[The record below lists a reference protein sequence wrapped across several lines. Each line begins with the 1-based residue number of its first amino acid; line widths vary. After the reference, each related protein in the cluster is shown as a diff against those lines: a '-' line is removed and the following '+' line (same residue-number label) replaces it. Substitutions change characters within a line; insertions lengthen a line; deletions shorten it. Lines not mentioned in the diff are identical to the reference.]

1 MRNVWLVA
9 KHEIL
14 TAIGKKSFWFM
25 TFFFPLLIMAFS
37 LFPSLFARDMVE
49 QAESL
54 TGTAGV
60 QAVGYVDQA
69 AIIVK
74 LPAGLPPGRLRGF
87 ATEAAAKRA
96 LDAGEIGR
104 YYVIVPGFRQS
115 GAVIVVSGQ
124 SAPMVGEA
132 QDFALRLAINTNL
145 TGDERLALAI
155 LTPAQVETQALAPE
169 VKTQSTSIMGFV
181 LPFAVMFILFFV
193 ITMSGGYML
202 QSVAKEKE
210 NRTAE
215 VLLLSIS
222 PRELM
227 LGKVLGLGAV
237 ALAQMTVWL
246 GGGLVLMS
254 GGLVV
259 ASLAAGQPLRLGFF
273 LLAFVY
279 FLLGYFLYA
288 SMLGAVGALA
298 PTARE
303 GAQFTFIIILPLLVP
318 FYLNQAFTSDPNSV
332 LVTTLS
338 LIPFTAP
345 TAMMARLSVVAV
357 PAWQIALSLS
367 GLAVTTYLLVL
378 LAARFFRADNLL
390 SHASLNWGRLIREV
404 RGRRTV

>member
-14 TAIGKKSFWFM
+14 TTIGKKSFWFM

-49 QAESL
+49 QAQSL
-54 TGTAGV
+54 TGAAGA
-60 QAVGYVDQA
+60 QAAGYVDQA

-74 LPAGLPPGRLRGF
+74 LPTGLPPGRLRDF
-87 ATEAAAKRA
+87 ETEAAAKSA

-104 YYVIVPGFRQS
+104 YYMIAPDFRQT
-115 GAVIVVSGQ
+115 GAVLVVSGQ
-124 SAPMVGEA
+124 SAPVAGEA

-145 TGDERLALAI
+145 TGDEQLALAI
-155 LTPAQVETQALAPE
+155 LNPAQVETRALAPE

-237 ALAQMTVWL
+237 ALAQMIVWL
-246 GGGLVLMS
+246 GGGLVLMG
-254 GGLVV
+254 GGLAIASVV
-259 ASLAAGQPLRLGFF
+259 TGQSLRLGFV
-273 LLAFVY
+273 LAAFVY

-288 SMLGAVGALA
+288 SLLGAVGALA

-303 GAQFTFIIILPLLVP
+303 GAQFNFIIILPLLVP
-318 FYLNQAFTSDPNSV
+318 FYLNQAFTSDPNGMLATV
-332 LVTTLS
+332 LS
-338 LIPFTAP
+338 LFPFTAP

-357 PAWQIALSLS
+357 PAWQVAVSLT
-367 GLAVTTYLLVL
+367 GLLVTTYLMVL
-378 LAARFFRADNLL
+378 LAARFFRADTLL
-390 SHASLNWGRLIREV
+390 SHATLSWRRLIGEV
-404 RGRRTV
+404 RGRETV

>member
-14 TAIGKKSFWFM
+14 TTIGKKSFWFM

-49 QAESL
+49 QAQSL
-54 TGTAGV
+54 TGAAGA
-60 QAVGYVDQA
+60 QAAGYVDQA

-74 LPAGLPPGRLRGF
+74 LPTGLPPGRLRNF
-87 ATEAAAKRA
+87 ETEAAAKSA
-96 LDAGEIGR
+96 LAAGEIGR
-104 YYVIVPGFRQS
+104 YYMIAPDFRQT
-115 GAVIVVSGQ
+115 GAVVVVSGQ
-124 SAPMVGEA
+124 SAPVAGEA

-145 TGDERLALAI
+145 TGDEQLALAI
-155 LTPAQVETQALAPE
+155 LNPAQVATQALAPE

-246 GGGLVLMS
+246 GGGLVLMG
-254 GGLVV
+254 GGLAI
-259 ASLAAGQPLRLGFF
+259 ASIVTGQSLRLGFV
-273 LLAFVY
+273 LAAFVY

-288 SMLGAVGALA
+288 SLLGAVGALA

-303 GAQFTFIIILPLLVP
+303 GAQFNFIIILPLLVP
-318 FYLNQAFTSDPNSV
+318 FYLNQAFTSDPNGMLATV
-332 LVTTLS
+332 LS
-338 LIPFTAP
+338 LFPFTSP

-357 PAWQIALSLS
+357 PAWQVAVSLA
-367 GLAVTTYLLVL
+367 GLLLTTYLMVL
-378 LAARFFRADNLL
+378 LAARFFRADTLL
-390 SHASLNWGRLIREV
+390 SHATLSWGRLIGEV
-404 RGRRTV
+404 RGRETV